1 MAEAAGKTISDKDM
15 RRMNWGG
22 LKPLV
27 RDALALPLINPA
39 LIALA
44 RASGGNWKHRL
55 PVAVRSASYRT
66 LDGQEVRLL
75 DPTIDQI
82 ARELFWHDG
91 RPGRRG
97 DRLAMRALEMLSAE
111 ASVFLDIGSYTG
123 LFALTAARVN
133 PAIRS
138 HAFEIVP
145 DNHLLIQR
153 NIVENDLIGRV
164 QAHLCGLGGEI
175 GSMTMPRSNNLSSLA
190 SSLSLG
196 STFEGGISIPVETL
210 DHRFAAEKGPMAM
223 KIDVE
228 GFEGEVLRG
237 GLKTLK
243 RLKPDIICEVLRGH
257 GEAVQAALKPLGYR
271 FWRFTDD
278 GMVAAET
285 VQGVKRDRDWF
296 LSARPDAAAFVAR
309 IEAD

>member
-22 LKPLV
+22 FKPLV
-27 RDALALPLINPA
+27 RDALALPLVNPV
-39 LIALA
+39 LIGLA
-44 RASGGNWKHRL
+44 RATGGNWKHRL
-55 PVAVRSASYRT
+55 PVARHSAAYRT

-75 DPTIDQI
+75 DPIIDQV

-91 RPGRRG
+91 AAGRRG
-97 DRLAMRALEMLSAE
+97 DRLAMRALELISAD
-111 ASVFLDIGSYTG
+111 AAVFLDIGSYTG
-123 LFALTAARVN
+123 LFALIAARVN
-133 PAIRS
+133 PALRS

-153 NIVENDLIGRV
+153 NIVENDLVGRV
-164 QAHLCGLGGEI
+164 QAHLCGLGGQV
-175 GSMTMPRSNNLSSLA
+175 GAMTMPRSNNLSSLA

-196 STFEGGISIPVETL
+196 STFEGGISIPVDTL
-210 DHRFAAEKGPMAM
+210 DRRLAAEQGPLAM

-237 GLKTLK
+237 GLETLG

-257 GEAVQAALKPLGYR
+257 GEAVETTLKPLGYR
-271 FWRFTDD
+271 FWRFTDE
-278 GMVAAET
+278 GLVAADRVE
-285 VQGVKRDRDWF
+285 GVKRDRDWF
-296 LSARPDAAAFVAR
+296 LSARPDADALVAR

>member
-1 MAEAAGKTISDKDM
+1 MGEAAGKSISDKDM

-27 RDALALPLINPA
+27 RDVIALPLINPA
-39 LIALA
+39 LVGLA
-44 RASGGNWKHRL
+44 RATGGAWKLRL
-55 PVAVRSASYRT
+55 PVARHSAGYRT

-75 DPTIDQI
+75 DPIVDQV

-97 DRLAMRALEMLSAE
+97 DRLAMRALELLSAE
-111 ASVFLDIGSYTG
+111 AGVFLDIGSYTG

-164 QAHLCGLGGEI
+164 QAHLCGLGGAV
-175 GSMTMPRSNNLSSLA
+175 GSMTMPRSNNLSSLP

-196 STFEGGISIPVETL
+196 STFEGGIRIPVDTL
-210 DHRFAAEKGPMAM
+210 DNRFAGETGPMAI

-237 GLKTLK
+237 GAGVLA

-257 GEAVQAALKPLGYR
+257 GEAVQTALKPLGYR
-271 FWRFTDD
+271 FWRFTDE
-278 GMVAAET
+278 GLVAAET
-285 VQGVKRDRDWF
+285 VEGVKKDRDWF
-296 LSARPDAAAFVAR
+296 LSARPDAEAFVAR

>member
-1 MAEAAGKTISDKDM
+1 MAEATGKTISDKDM

-27 RDALALPLINPA
+27 RDAISLPLINPA
-39 LIALA
+39 LIGLA
-44 RASGGNWKHRL
+44 RVTGAGWKHRL
-55 PVAVRSASYRT
+55 PVARRSAAYRT

-75 DPTIDQI
+75 DPTVDQV
-82 ARELFWHDG
+82 ARELFWHEG
-91 RPGRRG
+91 RPDRRG
-97 DRLAMRALEMLSAE
+97 DRLAMRALELLSAE
-111 ASVFLDIGSYTG
+111 AAIFLDIGSYTG

-164 QAHLCGLGGEI
+164 QAHLCGLGGEV
-175 GSMTMPRSNNLSSLA
+175 GSMTMPRSNNLSSLP

-196 STFEGGISIPVETL
+196 SSFADGIHIPVDTL
-210 DHRFAAEKGPMAM
+210 DNRFAGEAGPMAM

-237 GLKTLK
+237 GAATLA

-257 GEAVQAALKPLGYR
+257 GEAVQAALAPLGYR
-271 FWRFTDD
+271 FWRFTD
-278 GMVAAET
+278 GGLVASET
-285 VQGVKRDRDWF
+285 VEGVKRDRDWF
-296 LSARPDAAAFVAR
+296 LSARPDADALVAR